1 VTAGGC
7 PLPLAPLCDV
17 AGGAASSVAGG
28 VLSAIVGWIVAGAK
42 WLLDQIGG
50 ALSSSTSV
58 DVGASW
64 FHVHYAAMGAIAAVV
79 AVPLLVLAAAQAVL
93 HQSPALVARA
103 ALVQVPLAA
112 VLSVVAVKVVSLS
125 LEVTDSLSSAV
136 SASTGEGISRALGAV
151 AEALVSQAAGPNAA
165 PPFVVGLGALVV
177 VAGALVLWLELIVR
191 AAAVYVA
198 VLFLPLAL
206 ATLVWPAL
214 SHWCRRLVET
224 LAAIILSKFVV
235 VAILSLAVGAVG
247 SGHGF
252 ATVLSGGALLLLAS
266 FTPFTL
272 LRLVPLIEAGAAL
285 QLEGAR
291 HRVRQSWGSVP
302 ASAAAFALR
311 QVRDRSGTP
320 GRPGT
325 GTSVDPGLPGGDL
338 DGGGGTG
345 GGSGGGGSGGGVGP
359 RGGGHGGGGG
369 DEDDGAA
376 RWGGPGEPSG
386 PPPGPLALGDPGSK
400 REVAAELFARMRGT
414 PDSFG
419 GITSGVDRPTWGG
432 QDVAPTRGLAA
443 GGREALPPLQSRGP
457 GPAVGRDEMGPVL
470 RWQGGAFEGAAGG
483 ASGGLAGEE
492 EVGSE
497 AWLGFDD
504 AGPWLGAVDRLGGGR
519 DG

>member
-1 VTAGGC
+1 MTAGGC

-17 AGGAASSVAGG
+17 AGGAASSLAGG
-28 VLSAIVGWIVAGAK
+28 VLSAVVSWIVAGAK

-64 FHVHYAAMGAIAAVV
+64 FHAHYAAMGAIAAVV
-79 AVPLLVLAAAQAVL
+79 AVPLLVLTAAQAVL
-93 HQSPALVARA
+93 RQNPALVARA

-112 VLSVVAVKVVSLS
+112 VLGVVAVKVVSLS

-136 SASTGEGISRALGAV
+136 SAGTGEGISRALGGV
-151 AEALVSQAAGPNAA
+151 AGALVSQAAGPNAA

-224 LAAIILSKFVV
+224 LAAIVLSKFVV

-247 SGHGF
+247 SGNGF

-311 QVRDRSGTP
+311 RVGDRSGTP

-325 GTSVDPGLPGGDL
+325 GTSVDPGLPGGEV
-338 DGGGGTG
+338 DGGGTA
-345 GGSGGGGSGGGVGP
+345 
-359 RGGGHGGGGG
+359 GGGGG
-369 DEDDGAA
+369 DGGRGARGGGGAGGGGDGDDGAA
-376 RWGGPGEPSG
+376 RWGGPGEPPG
-386 PPPGPLALGDPGSK
+386 PPPGPLAIGDPGSK
-400 REVAAELFARMRGT
+400 REVAEELFARMRGT

-432 QDVAPTRGLAA
+432 RGVASTRGIAA
-443 GGREALPPLQSRGP
+443 GGRAAPPPLQPRSP
-457 GPAVGRDEMGPVL
+457 GPAVGRDEIGPVL
-470 RWQGGAFEGAAGG
+470 RWQGGASEGAGGG

-492 EVGSE
+492 EVGSQ